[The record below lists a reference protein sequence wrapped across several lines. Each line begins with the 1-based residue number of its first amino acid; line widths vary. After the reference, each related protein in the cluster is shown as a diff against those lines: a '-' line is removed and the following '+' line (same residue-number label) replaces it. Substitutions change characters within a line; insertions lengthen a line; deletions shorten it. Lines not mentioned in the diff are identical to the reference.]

1 RPTWTPSMPWR
12 WGCWIAHWA
21 DRSQSTR
28 LLAEPARREA
38 LHQVLELGQ
47 CLRLPPGQLLAG
59 QPEQVRAEAGVPHVH
74 HRTFADPGSDSGA
87 PGRQP
92 VDEFSGFVAG
102 FLPDPSARCWVT
114 VGGENG
120 WAAARRRSRPA
131 VRRP

>member
-1 RPTWTPSMPWR
+1 MPWR

-28 LLAEPARREA
+28 LLADLAHREG

-59 QPEQVRAEAGVPHVH
+59 QPEQVRAEAGVQHVH
-74 HRTFADPGSDSGA
+74 LRGYAYFGSTVVPQAGNRWMNFPVSSPG
-87 PGRQP
+87 
-92 VDEFSGFVAG
+92 
-102 FLPDPSARCWVT
+102 CWVT